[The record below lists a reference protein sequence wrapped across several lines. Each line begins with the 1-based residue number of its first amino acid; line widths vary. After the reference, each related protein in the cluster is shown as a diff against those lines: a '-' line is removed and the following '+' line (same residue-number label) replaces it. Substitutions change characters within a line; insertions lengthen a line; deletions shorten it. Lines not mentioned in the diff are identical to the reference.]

1 MPSPSLSLTVQPAS
15 EAQTSCFQL
24 SGSVGVDAAPV
35 LASLLE
41 ADLQARL
48 VLDFA
53 AVQRVNSMGLA
64 QILKVFDGLRERGI
78 RVYVKNPNRMV
89 GMLFKMTGMGHYL
102 VEAGSPPAEAAIS
115 AGPTASLFATAPAVA
130 PVAADDGTRL
140 RFRVSLQSSQQ
151 LSGWYFFNT
160 YLQRRLERAVHFE
173 PVHGA
178 LGIAAAQQDVAA
190 DLVYAKPFDAC
201 ALMLSGGFLPVLRP
215 QGQTD
220 EVSILVRADDSR
232 RHLRDFVGARV
243 AAATPNSFVYL
254 LGRFLLDESGLDSA
268 ELQFRFAGQEMK
280 ALQMLLQG
288 EVDLAFMLSENYRG
302 LSGLTRSAARLLD
315 ESESC
320 FAFHLLCVAPER
332 ASLQSTLR
340 EVLLTMAQEDKGR
353 QVLRDMQLAGWC
365 APEPEELDMLT
376 VLFKRYPPLGD
387 PAALLPTAPSRPAE
401 SRGDR
406 A

>member
-1 MPSPSLSLTVQPAS
+1 MTSPSLSLTAQPAS

-24 SGSVGVDAAPV
+24 SGSVDVDAGPV
-35 LASLLE
+35 LAGLLE
-41 ADLQARL
+41 VDLQARL

-78 RVYVKNPNRMV
+78 RVHVKNPNRMV

-102 VEAGSPPAEAAIS
+102 AEAGSPPAEAAVS
-115 AGPTASLFATAPAVA
+115 AGPTASLFATAPAAA
-130 PVAADDGTRL
+130 PVAADDGARL

-178 LGIAAAQQDVAA
+178 LGIAAAQQGVAA

-232 RHLRDFVGARV
+232 RHLRDFAGARV

-268 ELQFRFAGQEMK
+268 GLQFRFAGQEMK

-320 FAFHLLCVAPER
+320 FAFHLLCVAPGR

-353 QVLRDMQLAGWC
+353 QVLRDMRLAGWC

-376 VLFKRYPPLGD
+376 ALFKRYPPLGD
-387 PAALLPTAPSRPAE
+387 PGALLPTSPSRPAE
-401 SRGDR
+401 SRGDG

>member
-1 MPSPSLSLTVQPAS
+1 MSSPSLSLEAQPAG

-24 SGSVGVDAAPV
+24 SGSVDVDAGPV
-35 LASLLE
+35 LAGLLE
-41 ADLQARL
+41 ADLQACL
-48 VLDFA
+48 ILDFA

-64 QILKVFDGLRERGI
+64 QLLKVFEGLRDRGI
-78 RVYVKNPNRMV
+78 RVHVKNPNRMV
-89 GMLFKMTGMGHYL
+89 GMLFKMTGMAHYL
-102 VEAGSPPAEAAIS
+102 SEGGRSPAEAAAP
-115 AGPTASLFATAPAVA
+115 AGLAAPPSATAPAA
-130 PVAADDGTRL
+130 PAAADDGARL
-140 RFRVSLQSSQQ
+140 HFRVSLQSSQQ

-178 LGIAAAQQDVAA
+178 LGITAAKQGVAA

-201 ALMLSGGFLPVLRP
+201 ALMLSAGFLPVLRP

-220 EVSILVRADDSR
+220 EVSILVRADDPR
-232 RHLRDFVGARV
+232 RALRDFAGARV

-268 ELQFRFAGQEMK
+268 GLQFRFAGQEMK

-288 EVDLAFMLSENYRG
+288 EVDLVFMLSENYRG
-302 LSGLTRSAARLLD
+302 LSGLTRSATWLLD

-320 FAFHLLCVAPER
+320 FAFHLLCVAPGR
-332 ASLQSTLR
+332 ASLQMTLR
-340 EVLLTMAQEDKGR
+340 ETLLDMGQDDKGR

-365 APEPEELDMLT
+365 VPEPEELDMLT
-376 VLFKRYPPLGD
+376 TLFKRYLPLGG
-387 PAALLPTAPSRPAE
+387 PGAFLPEALSRPAASLGE
-401 SRGDR
+401 S

>member
-1 MPSPSLSLTVQPAS
+1 MD
-15 EAQTSCFQL
+15 
-24 SGSVGVDAAPV
+24 VDAGPV
-35 LASLLE
+35 LAGLLE
-41 ADLQARL
+41 VDLQACL
-48 VLDFA
+48 ILDFS

-64 QILKVFDGLRERGI
+64 QILKVFESLRDRGI
-78 RVYVKNPNRMV
+78 RVHVKNPNRMV

-102 VEAGSPPAEAAIS
+102 AEGGCPPAAAAVP
-115 AGPTASLFATAPAVA
+115 AGPAVFQSATAPVAA
-130 PVAADDGTRL
+130 PVAADDGARL
-140 RFRVSLQSSQQ
+140 HFRVSLQSSQQ

-178 LGIAAAQQDVAA
+178 LGIAAAQQGVAA
-190 DLVYAKPFDAC
+190 DIVYAKPFDAC
-201 ALMLSGGFLPVLRP
+201 ALMLSAGFVPVLRP

-220 EVSILVRADDSR
+220 EVSILVRADDPR
-232 RHLRDFVGARV
+232 RALRDFAGARV

-268 ELQFRFAGQEMK
+268 GLQFRFAGQEMK

-288 EVDLAFMLSENYRG
+288 EVDLVFMLSENYRG
-302 LSGLTRSAARLLD
+302 LSGLTRSATWLLD
-315 ESESC
+315 ESDSC
-320 FAFHLLCVAPER
+320 FAFHLLCVAPGR
-332 ASLQSTLR
+332 APLQATLR
-340 EVLLTMAQEDKGR
+340 EILLTMAQEDKGR

-376 VLFKRYPPLGD
+376 TLFKRYLPLGG
-387 PAALLPTAPSRPAE
+387 PGAFLPEALSRPAASLGE
-401 SRGDR
+401 G